1 MSLPET
7 TDAKL
12 ILVDRP
18 GAPQTR
24 LECFSMGLARSTPDY
39 AAVEVMNADLGGLF
53 PSRLNMNL
61 REAHGYTYGAASFF
75 AYHRAPGPFLA
86 AGDGRTDGSAPATTE
101 IFNAP
106 RPRHD

>member
-24 LECFSMGLARSTPDY
+24 LDCFSMGLARSTPDY
-39 AAVEVMNADLGGLF
+39 AAVEGMNADLGGLF
-53 PSRLNMNL
+53 SSRININL
-61 REAHGYTYGAASFF
+61 RQAHGYTYGASSFF
-75 AYHRAPGPFLA
+75 AYHRPPGPLLS
-86 AGDGRTDGSAPATTE
+86 AGDARPALTAPTSTP
-101 IFNAP
+101 ILNQ
-106 RPRHD
+106 

>member
-53 PSRLNMNL
+53 SSRINMNL
-61 REAHGYTYGAASFF
+61 REAHRYTYGASSFF
-75 AYHRAPGPFLA
+75 AYHRSPGPFLA
-86 AGDGRTDGSAPATTE
+86 ACDVRSDVTAPATTA
-101 IFNAP
+101 IFNE
-106 RPRHD
+106 